1 MISITIQFHLT
12 MYRFGTM
19 TQVRMIAH
27 WLEKSFMHIFFA
39 KFKTFPIRFYRSR
52 TLRWHESSQP
62 RLASVQWSVQ
72 DVNYDNF
79 IIITRY
85 QDIWRSYH
93 PIINLL
99 NNVPIWKKIND
110 VIFEKSW
117 VFEDSD
123 FYVGYLIEKR
133 LGQSYLVKNANNNS
147 ILKFKFASPSTSLYF
162 DNLKWYHANTFR
174 PNVKLEKKYLNWSI
188 HSYTSK

>member
-39 KFKTFPIRFYRSR
+39 KSKTFPIRFYRSR
-52 TLRWHESSQP
+52 TLRWYESSQS

-72 DVNYDNF
+72 DVKYDNF

-99 NNVPIWKKIND
+99 NNVPIWKDQWCYFWKIMS
-110 VIFEKSW
+110 FW
-117 VFEDSD
+117 RQWFL
-123 FYVGYLIEKR
+123 GYLIEKR
-133 LGQSYLVKNANNNS
+133 
-147 ILKFKFASPSTSLYF
+147 
-162 DNLKWYHANTFR
+162 FR
-174 PNVKLEKKYLNWSI
+174 AKLFG
-188 HSYTSK
+188 

>member
-1 MISITIQFHLT
+1 MLYYHHHHFVDESIHGHPHHQGLAHQPNSLDDLDNDTIPFDNVPVRYDDSGKDDCTLVKKNFFHD
-12 MYRFGTM
+12 F
-19 TQVRMIAH
+19 
-27 WLEKSFMHIFFA
+27 FFA
-39 KFKTFPIRFYRSR
+39 KSKTFPIRFYRSR
-52 TLRWHESSQP
+52 TLWWYESSQP

-72 DVNYDNF
+72 DVNYKNF
-79 IIITRY
+79 IVITRY

-123 FYVGYLIEKR
+123 F
-133 LGQSYLVKNANNNS
+133 
-147 ILKFKFASPSTSLYF
+147 
-162 DNLKWYHANTFR
+162 
-174 PNVKLEKKYLNWSI
+174 
-188 HSYTSK
+188 

>member
-1 MISITIQFHLT
+1 MLYYHHHHFVDESIHGHPHHQGLAHQPNSLDDLDNDTIPFDNVPVRYDDSGKDDCTLVKKNFFHD
-12 MYRFGTM
+12 F
-19 TQVRMIAH
+19 
-27 WLEKSFMHIFFA
+27 FFA
-39 KFKTFPIRFYRSR
+39 KSKTFPIRFYRSR
-52 TLRWHESSQP
+52 TLWWYESSQP

-99 NNVPIWKKIND
+99 NMYQYEKIND

-123 FYVGYLIEKR
+123 F
-133 LGQSYLVKNANNNS
+133 
-147 ILKFKFASPSTSLYF
+147 
-162 DNLKWYHANTFR
+162 
-174 PNVKLEKKYLNWSI
+174 
-188 HSYTSK
+188 